1 MSVGSHSTERGGG
14 PAGPAGTADIPA
26 GPLRTKKQAT
36 WYRFSTSS
44 VTLTI
49 VSFILLLVLWQLA
62 IGIFAIPSYILPR
75 LGEIWGALTD
85 QWPALWRGTLATL
98 RETVIGFAIAVAVGL
113 PLGIAIAF
121 SNIARKM
128 LYPMVLGANAIPKIA
143 LAPVFLIWFGF
154 GELPKDMI
162 AALIAFFPIVIS
174 TTQGMREIDPDMLH
188 VARVSRASALR
199 IFWKI
204 RLPLSVPSL
213 FSGFKVGITLA
224 LTGAV
229 VGEFVA
235 GDKGLGY
242 ITYNAESLQQTAL
255 AFAAIFLL
263 IILSLVLFYAVEV
276 VELVV
281 RRNR

>member
-1 MSVGSHSTERGGG
+1 MTVDNPRTEDGEL
-14 PAGPAGTADIPA
+14 AGPVGPRHTPA
-26 GPLRTKKQAT
+26 RAARVGKQLS
-36 WYRFSTSS
+36 WRRFATSS

-49 VSFILLLVLWQLA
+49 ASFVLLLILWQVVIA
-62 IGIFAIPSYILPR
+62 VFNIPSYILPR
-75 LGEIWGALTD
+75 LGEIWGALIE

-98 RETVIGFAIAVAVGL
+98 RETVIGFAIAVAVGV

-121 SNIARKM
+121 SKIAGKM

-174 TTQGMREIDPDMLH
+174 TTQGMREIDSDLLH

-242 ITYNAESLQQTAL
+242 ITYNAESLQQTPL

-263 IILSLVLFYAVEV
+263 IVLSLVVFYAVEL